1 MIREVRDL
9 LPVIADKHFDPLFDG
24 FGWLGSEHATANRI
38 RPMRK
43 SHAKPKWQ
51 RQLSRQKVSPSRL
64 SHVRDTD
71 ARKLDG
77 RHRNNGLCGSH
88 GDRHVGKGNRS
99 ASPQGRTGRGNATP
113 ADLTEKVSAGASEA
127 PAIPDLA
134 A

>member
-1 MIREVRDL
+1 MIRKVRDL
-9 LPVIADKHFDPLFDG
+9 LPVIEDKHFDPLFDG
-24 FGWLGSEHATANRI
+24 FGSLGSEQATDNWLRV
-38 RPMRK
+38 RK

-51 RQLSRQKVSPSRL
+51 RQLSHQRVSPSRL
-64 SHVRDTD
+64 SNVRDTD

-77 RHRNNGLCGSH
+77 RHRNNGLCGPP
-88 GDRHVGKGNRS
+88 GDRHVGEGNRS
-99 ASPQGRTGRGNATP
+99 ASPHGRTGRGNATP

>member
-1 MIREVRDL
+1 MIRKVRDL
-9 LPVIADKHFDPLFDG
+9 LPVIEDKHFDPLFDG
-24 FGWLGSEHATANRI
+24 FGSLGSEQATDNWLRV
-38 RPMRK
+38 RK

-51 RQLSRQKVSPSRL
+51 RQLSHQRVSPSRL

-77 RHRNNGLCGSH
+77 RHRNNGLRGSS
-88 GDRHVGKGNRS
+88 GDRHVGEGNRS
-99 ASPQGRTGRGNATP
+99 ASPHGRTGRGNATP

>member
-1 MIREVRDL
+1 MIREVRNL
-9 LPVIADKHFDPLFDG
+9 LPIIADKHFDPLFDG
-24 FGWLGSEHATANRI
+24 FGSLGSEHATDNWLRAV
-38 RPMRK
+38 RK

-51 RQLSRQKVSPSRL
+51 RQLSHQRVSPSRL
-64 SHVRDTD
+64 SNVRDTD

-77 RHRNNGLCGSH
+77 RHRNNGLCGSS
-88 GDRHVGKGNRS
+88 GDRHVGEGNRS